1 MREKCYNRNNEG
13 SEGGGRMPTIEL
25 QGTQFHCGVRTPK
38 NIEEGAWVH
47 LRFALKN
54 EYLEYEDTVRVLP
67 EDLEEW
73 LFSMSRLL
81 AGGYSRP
88 YSISFENTGIA
99 VDLYPY
105 VGQDGARATT
115 HRQRR
120 ENTCAMALRILM
132 RSQSTRSYLG
142 GVYTL
147 LFGRAEIS
155 AFVQALRAEF
165 YAAYV
170 VYAAGRGEHTFVGVS
185 PLGYPGCNYWYYD
198 ETGEVKSG
206 DFVFVKM
213 GKTATEEIVVV
224 DCARRFSLE
233 SAPYDPKRVKKVL
246 RKATAEEVAV
256 ATSLQK

>member
-1 MREKCYNRNNEG
+1 
-13 SEGGGRMPTIEL
+13 MPTIEL
-25 QGTQFHCGVRTPK
+25 QGTQFTCGVRKPK
-38 NIEEGAWVH
+38 NIEESAWVH

-54 EYLEYEDTVRVLP
+54 EYLEYEDTIRVLP
-67 EDLEEW
+67 EDVEEW

-81 AGGYSRP
+81 AGGYARS
-88 YSISFENTGIA
+88 YSISFENTGVA

-132 RSQSTRSYLG
+132 RSQSTRCYLG

-147 LFGRAEIS
+147 LFGREEIS

-165 YAAYV
+165 YAAYT
-170 VYAAGRGEHTFVGVS
+170 VYAAGRGEYTFVGVS
-185 PLGYPGCNYWYYD
+185 PLGYQGCNYWYYD

-206 DFVFVKM
+206 DFVWVRM
-213 GKTATEEIVVV
+213 GKNATEQIVLV
-224 DCARRFSLE
+224 DCARRFTLE
-233 SAPYDPKRVKKVL
+233 AAPYDPKRVKKVL
-246 RKATAEEVAV
+246 RKATPEELAAV
-256 ATSLQK
+256 KSSKIKE